1 MLLSCSKAASKKTDA
16 NRAFHEKSVCAH
28 EECTIGLRNRRLLT
42 APFIFRIF
50 VQNRIPS
57 RLMLELVKEE

>member
-1 MLLSCSKAASKKTDA
+1 MYLFT
-16 NRAFHEKSVCAH
+16 EKPFAH
-28 EECTIGLRNRRLLT
+28 TRMYDWLGNWRILT

>member
-1 MLLSCSKAASKKTDA
+1 MS
-16 NRAFHEKSVCAH
+16 FYEKSVCAH

-42 APFIFRIF
+42 APFIFRTF
-50 VQNRIPS
+50 AQNRIPS